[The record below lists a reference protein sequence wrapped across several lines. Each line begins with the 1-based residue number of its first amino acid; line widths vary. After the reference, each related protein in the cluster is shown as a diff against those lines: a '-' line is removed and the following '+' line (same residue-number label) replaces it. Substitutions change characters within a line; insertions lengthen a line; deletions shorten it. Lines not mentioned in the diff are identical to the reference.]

1 MYVYVYIYVCVCMYI
16 YICKKYTY
24 GYIYIYIIYIYLC
37 MLCGS
42 IFSGAGPQPPLP
54 RHGLRLLAPARGRRC
69 AGHAAGAPGGQGASR
84 FLAAAYVPGLS
95 MGSWESG

>member
-1 MYVYVYIYVCVCMYI
+1 
-16 YICKKYTY
+16 
-24 GYIYIYIIYIYLC
+24 

-54 RHGLRLLAPARGRRC
+54 RHGLRLLAPARGRCC

-95 MGSWESG
+95 IWGAGNQDDDISYRYYICV

>member
-1 MYVYVYIYVCVCMYI
+1 
-16 YICKKYTY
+16 
-24 GYIYIYIIYIYLC
+24 

-54 RHGLRLLAPARGRRC
+54 RLGLRLLAPARGRCC

-95 MGSWESG
+95 IWGAGNQDDDISYRYYICV